1 MYRTDDPH
9 DDFDRWEREQELRT
23 AKLPECDICG
33 KHIEDHYFNLYG
45 EKCCEDCL
53 DEHFRVTVEI

>member
-33 KHIEDHYFNLYG
+33 NHIEDHYYNLYG
-45 EKCCEDCL
+45 EICCEDCL
-53 DEHFRVTVEI
+53 DEYFRVTVEI

>member
-1 MYRTDDPH
+1 MYRTDDPIA
-9 DDFDRWEREQELRT
+9 DYDRWEREQELRT

-33 KHIEDHYFNLYG
+33 RHIEDHYYNLYG
-45 EKCCEDCL
+45 EICCEDCL